1 MALSNGRHLA
11 FPFRIGSDG
20 RTAAPASDAEHVRD
34 ELLQLLLTSPGERL
48 FLPEF
53 GGGVRRLVFEPAS
66 DVLRG
71 VVKARITQALSRW
84 LGHRLTVELIDVRF
98 GDDPQTPG
106 TLPELLLDAQTGGIE
121 VTVKYRPAGSPD
133 SRVVKFQRSG
143 Q

>member
-1 MALSNGRHLA
+1 MPYGRHLA
-11 FPFRIGSDG
+11 FPFRIGADG
-20 RTAAPASDAEHVRD
+20 RSATPANDAEHVRD

-84 LGHRLTVELIDVRF
+84 LGHRLTVEFIEVTID
-98 GDDPQTPG
+98 DS
-106 TLPELLLDAQTGGIE
+106 LLE
-121 VTVKYRPAGSPD
+121 VTVKYRPTGQPD
-133 SRVVKFQRSG
+133 SRVVKFQRTGS
-143 Q
+143 

>member
-1 MALSNGRHLA
+1 MALSSGRHLA
-11 FPFRIGSDG
+11 FPFRIGADG

-34 ELLQLLLTSPGERL
+34 ELLQLLLTSLGERL

-53 GGGVRRLVFEPAS
+53 GGGLRRLVFEPAS
-66 DVLRG
+66 DTLRN

-84 LGHRLTVELIDVRF
+84 LGQRLTVEMLDVVW
-98 GDDPQTPG
+98 DPSAA
-106 TLPELLLDAQTGGIE
+106 TLE
-121 VTVKYRPAGSPD
+121 VTVQYRPVGSPD

>member
-1 MALSNGRHLA
+1 MALSSGRHLA
-11 FPFRIGSDG
+11 FPFRIGTDG
-20 RTAAPASDAEHVRD
+20 RSAAPASDADQVRD
-34 ELLQLLLTSPGERL
+34 EVLQLLLTAPGERL

-53 GGGVRRLVFEPAS
+53 GGGLRKLVFEPAS

-84 LGHRLTVELIDVRF
+84 LGHRLTVEFIDVVF
-98 GDDPQTPG
+98 DDPSAM
-106 TLPELLLDAQTGGIE
+106 LE

-133 SRVVKFQRSG
+133 TRVVKFQRRS